1 MKKILLCLFVLASV
15 IMLAGC
21 KHDVPSDN
29 GKTPDPNPVSKDITG
44 TGMMQIH
51 IVSTENNGKMDF
63 VTEPV
68 SEVVTEARKGW
79 LVPDN
84 PLLKLPYPWY
94 EKCTVSVYDKEG
106 KNLLDESSAQ
116 VKVRGNWSSSYDKKP
131 LRIKFDEKQKMGN
144 VHEGTEFKN
153 WVLLAEYKDFSL
165 LRNATALKLAKLFG
179 SKYYSSDCEFAEV
192 YINNKYWGVYLL
204 AEQQEPKKGKIKLTE
219 DAASNEIGY
228 FIEYDGNADFED
240 FKFEIDYKHTLT
252 DFNGKEVT
260 KGKSKYSFKSDVTQ
274 EQTDFIAEYMNNLW
288 ELCYQAAY
296 NNEFYKIDAEYNLVN
311 ADEGEFA
318 NAKECV
324 SAVVDLESLA
334 ESYLHQEIVCDADIY
349 LNSFFMDLDL
359 SPKSK
364 KKLTFEAPW
373 DFDSGLGNKK
383 QVADGQGVWAGAI
396 CPDVNYEHFDE
407 CNPWLMVFINC
418 DWFKEM
424 VSAKWAKLKEVNAL
438 GQLTKQIDDVKTDYA
453 TNFVK
458 NNQKWPVE
466 IDSFGNELNEGS
478 AACTTQKAA
487 ADFLK
492 SWLTK
497 RFAYLDTVWGAYD
510 PTKSLVILN
519 YKNGTPTEKIEL
531 KTGDCFPKPE
541 DPTKK
546 YSEFQGW
553 FYGEKEYDFSKPV
566 TGTVV
571 INAKWLDKGAE
582 TESGRCIVENDIYN
596 GTPCLKV
603 TLKRFEQ
610 DYPGKNLDTCR
621 LEVLGADIKT
631 EFYDDWHVTQL
642 KPKVNQDAV
651 FYMPF
656 IEEGKDYEIKY
667 IYQYSTGPWEE
678 ETCKVTAIDTG
689 LSLGDY
695 FTFDEEF
702 EASKIICNED
712 SYNIKLSNDI
722 SSKVKN
728 SVIWAVLDGYM
739 AIGDVYW
746 HKTSWIEGVAVGLK
760 NADDKKPSDI
770 SYEKLLSDKGFTF
783 TSSNFNKAAID
794 EANAKE
800 GSETWFVYSDIKFKI
815 NDFTEEYRL
824 MHDFAPEKGHEA
836 RNPKNLQ

>member
-29 GKTPDPNPVSKDITG
+29 GKTPDSNPVSKDITG

-68 SEVVTEARKGW
+68 SEVVIEASKGW
-79 LVPDN
+79 LAPDD

-94 EKCTVSVYDKEG
+94 EKCTVSVYDKKG

-144 VHEGTEFKN
+144 VHDGTEYKN

-204 AEQQEPKKGKIKLTE
+204 AEQQESKKGKIKLTE

-252 DFNGKEVT
+252 DFYGNEVT

-274 EQTDFIAEYMNNLW
+274 EQTDFIAKYMNNLW

-296 NNEFYKIDAEYNLVN
+296 NNKFYKFNDSYNLVEA
-311 ADEGEFA
+311 ADGEFA
-318 NAKECV
+318 NAKDCV

-418 DWFKEM
+418 DWFKEL
-424 VSAKWAKLKEVNAL
+424 VSAKWAKLKSVDAL
-438 GQLTKQIDDVKTDYA
+438 NQLTKYIDDVKTCYA

-458 NNQKWPVE
+458 NNQRWPVE
-466 IDSFGNELNEGS
+466 IESFGNELNEGS

-487 ADFLK
+487 ADYLK
-492 SWLTK
+492 NWLTK
-497 RFAYLDTVWGAYD
+497 RFASLDSIWGTYD
-510 PTKSLVILN
+510 PEKSLVILN
-519 YKNGTPTEKIEL
+519 YDNGNPNSNNYV
-531 KTGDCFPKPE
+531 KTGEAFTEPE
-541 DPTKK
+541 APVRE
-546 YSEFQGW
+546 YCEFLGW
-553 FYGEKEYDFSKPV
+553 YKGDTEYDFSTPIS
-566 TGTVV
+566 GTT
-571 INAKWLDKGAE
+571 ILKAKWLVKSVEFA
-582 TESGRCIVENDIYN
+582 SGRVFVENTKKD
-596 GTPCLKV
+596 GVSCLKV
-603 TLKRFEQ
+603 TIKRPAK
-610 DYPGKNLDTCR
+610 DYPGKNLDVCR
-621 LEVLGADIKT
+621 LEFNGSGIKT
-631 EFYDDWHVTQL
+631 EFYDDWKGYQL
-642 KPKVNQDAV
+642 RPTVEEDVV

-656 IEEGKDYEIKY
+656 IIKGQEYQIKY
-667 IYQYSTGPWEE
+667 IYQYSGGPWSE
-678 ETCKVTAIDTG
+678 ETGKITALETG
-689 LSLGDY
+689 LKIED
-695 FTFDEEF
+695 FF
-702 EASKIICNED
+702 ELDAEAAASKIVCSTD
-712 SYNIKLSNDI
+712 SYTIKLNTDLR
-722 SSKVKN
+722 SKIKEPVQ
-728 SVIWAVLDGYM
+728 SAYFDGSFVV
-739 AIGDVYW
+739 GDVNW
-746 HKTSWIEGVAVGLK
+746 SKATWIRSVKFGLK
-760 NADDKKPSDI
+760 NSSEADPSDI
-770 SYEKLLSDKGFTF
+770 SYEDLYSPEGFTF
-783 TSSNFNKAAID
+783 TSANIDSAALAT
-794 EANAKE
+794 ANAKE
-800 GSETWFVYSDIKFKI
+800 GSGTWFVSGNLNFKI
-815 NDFTEEYRL
+815 ADFTEEFQL
-824 MHDFAPEKGHEA
+824 MHDFNPERGQEA
-836 RNPKNLQ
+836 VNPKNLQ